1 MTGQP
6 DLATPLA
13 CGLTAEEIID
23 AVMRDCNDWGATYT
37 TSIDPNTFDIVNTV
51 ANDRTGFSVQVGCRE
66 VTMTDNDTGDEE
78 TTVTYLCELKIN
90 NVFVFGLWELNFTLS
105 GHSEMEW
112 AERAAEES
120 FMRAA
125 TLIGKRTERQV
136 VVVE

>member
-1 MTGQP
+1 MTGQL

-23 AVMRDCNDWGATYT
+23 AVMRDCNDWGATPA
-37 TSIDPNTFDIVNTV
+37 TSIDPNTFDIIHTV
-51 ANDRTGFSVQVGCRE
+51 ANDRTGYAVQVGCRE
-66 VTMTDNDTGDEE
+66 ITTTDETGDEE
-78 TTVTYLCELKIN
+78 TTVTYLCELQIA

-112 AERAAEES
+112 AERAAEEA

-125 TLIGKRTERQV
+125 TLIGKRTERQI